1 MTMSPV
7 RCVHCLY
14 STSLLAAAAL
24 YATLRTREA
33 ICRARRAA
41 GASARGNP
49 HYPLRKSDS
58 IYSQWEMLESTGEAV
73 PLHLLYTATFTP
85 GSVRT
90 LDLDPLTHSLTQPL
104 EL

>member
-1 MTMSPV
+1 MPV
-7 RCVHCLY
+7 
-14 STSLLAAAAL
+14 
-24 YATLRTREA
+24 LRTRA
-33 ICRARRAA
+33 TISRARRAA

-58 IYSQWEMLESTGEAV
+58 VYSQWEMLESTGEAV
-73 PLHLLYTATFTP
+73 PLPLLYTATFTP

>member
-1 MTMSPV
+1 MTIS
-7 RCVHCLY
+7 
-14 STSLLAAAAL
+14 
-24 YATLRTREA
+24 
-33 ICRARRAA
+33 RARRAA

-58 IYSQWEMLESTGEAV
+58 VYSQWEMLELESMGEAV
-73 PLHLLYTATFTP
+73 PLLYTAATFTP

-90 LDLDPLTHSLTQPL
+90 LDPLTHSLTQPL

>member
-1 MTMSPV
+1 MIIS
-7 RCVHCLY
+7 
-14 STSLLAAAAL
+14 
-24 YATLRTREA
+24 
-33 ICRARRAA
+33 RARRAA

-58 IYSQWEMLESTGEAV
+58 VYSQWEMLELESMGEAV
-73 PLHLLYTATFTP
+73 PLLYTATFTP

-90 LDLDPLTHSLTQPL
+90 LDPLTHSLTQPL

>member
-1 MTMSPV
+1 MTIS
-7 RCVHCLY
+7 
-14 STSLLAAAAL
+14 
-24 YATLRTREA
+24 
-33 ICRARRAA
+33 RARGAA

-58 IYSQWEMLESTGEAV
+58 VYSQWEMLELESMGEAV
-73 PLHLLYTATFTP
+73 PLLYTAATFTP